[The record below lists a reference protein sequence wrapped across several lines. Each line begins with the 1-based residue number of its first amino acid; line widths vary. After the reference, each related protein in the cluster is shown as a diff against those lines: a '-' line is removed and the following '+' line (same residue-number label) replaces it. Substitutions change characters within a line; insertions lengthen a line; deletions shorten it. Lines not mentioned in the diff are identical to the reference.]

1 MLRNSVTSPFEEWA
15 VEAVLSDAAIRL
27 GGVLLLATTTIA
39 FGGTFVLRVVRGS
52 EPATPLQTSFFRAG
66 HAHAGVLVLFAL
78 AIQPYA
84 DAAGMTGPLGWVA
97 RSGVAVAAI
106 LMSAGFFLS
115 VVGREVERPNR
126 LIALV
131 WAGGAVLA
139 VSVATL
145 GVGLLVA

>member
-1 MLRNSVTSPFEEWA
+1 
-15 VEAVLSDAAIRL
+15 VEPVLSEAAIRL

-52 EPATPLQTSFFRAG
+52 EPATPLQVSFFRAG

-78 AIQPYA
+78 AVQPYA
-84 DAAGMTGPLGWVA
+84 DAAGLTGLLGWVA
-97 RSGVAVAAI
+97 RSGVAIAAI

-115 VVGREVERPNR
+115 VVGRDVDRPNR

-131 WAGGAVLA
+131 WVGGGVLA
-139 VSVATL
+139 LSVTTL

>member
-1 MLRNSVTSPFEEWA
+1 MLRNSVTSPFEEWS

>member
-1 MLRNSVTSPFEEWA
+1 M
-15 VEAVLSDAAIRL
+15 LSDASVRL
-27 GGVLLLATTTIA
+27 AGILLLATTTIA
-39 FGGTFVLRVVRGS
+39 FGGTFVLRVVRGT
-52 EPATPLQTSFFRAG
+52 EPATGLQTSFYRAG

-84 DAAGMTGPLGWVA
+84 DAAGLDGLLGWVA
-97 RSGVAVAAI
+97 RSGVAGAAI
-106 LMSAGFFLS
+106 LMPAGFFLS
-115 VVGREVERPNR
+115 VLGRGVERPNR

-131 WAGGAVLA
+131 WAGAALLT

>member
-1 MLRNSVTSPFEEWA
+1 VV
-15 VEAVLSDAAIRL
+15 VEPVLSDAAIRL

-84 DAAGMTGPLGWVA
+84 DAAGLTGPLGWVA

-115 VVGREVERPNR
+115 VVGRGVERPNR
-126 LIALV
+126 LITLV

>member
-1 MLRNSVTSPFEEWA
+1 
-15 VEAVLSDAAIRL
+15 VEPILSDAAIRL

-52 EPATPLQTSFFRAG
+52 EPATPLQLSFFRAG

-78 AIQPYA
+78 ATQPYV
-84 DAAGMTGPLGWVA
+84 DAAGLTGPLGWLA

-106 LMSAGFFLS
+106 AMSAGFFLS
-115 VVGREVERPNR
+115 VVGRGVDRPNR

-131 WAGGAVLA
+131 WVGGGILA
-139 VSVATL
+139 ASVATL
-145 GVGLLVA
+145 GIGLLAA